1 MALEIVKTFEVNA
14 APDAVWSFLT
24 NLPRVARCLP
34 GAAIG
39 DKLDE
44 KTSSGTMTI
53 KVGPV
58 SSTYRGKVVFE
69 RLDPTARTAEIVAT
83 GQDVR
88 GKGGADLKLTS
99 SLKALPGGKTEVTAV
114 SLVNVTGMLAQMG
127 RGMIQDV
134 SDEMFQNLL
143 RADARGAGVAPSRS
157 AVANPVTDGA
167 GAPAAEALSGAGAPT
182 LSPSPG
188 ARAGPAEPEALDAA
202 ALGARVARRS
212 AARLVKQPAFW
223 VVLLLARGGARLS
236 VAAEVVVRSVG
247 GTMIPASFDYH
258 APGTLPEA
266 LALLTRYGDDAKVL
280 SGGQSL
286 LPLLKLRLGQT
297 GPPDRHQAHPRPRVH
312 PRGGWLAPHRRPA
325 RASRR
330 SRRPRSSGAAIRSCT
345 TRRR

>member
-24 NLPRVARCLP
+24 DLPRVASCLP

-69 RLDPTARTAEIVAT
+69 RLDAAARTAEIVAT

-114 SLVNVTGMLAQMG
+114 SLVNVTGILAQMG

-134 SDEMFQNLL
+134 SDEMFQIFSERM
-143 RADARGAGVAPSRS
+143 RAELEAPAES
-157 AVANPVTDGA
+157 AVATPPTNGA
-167 GAPAAEALSGAGAPT
+167 GASAPGASAP
-182 LSPSPG
+182 SPSSVTAQP
-188 ARAGPAEPEALDAA
+188 ARPEALDAA

-212 AARLVKQPAFW
+212 ATRMVKQPAFW
-223 VVLLLARGGARLS
+223 AVLLI
-236 VAAEVVVRSVG
+236 VAAG
-247 GTMIPASFDYH
+247 
-258 APGTLPEA
+258 
-266 LALLTRYGDDAKVL
+266 LAYLLL
-280 SGGQSL
+280 Q
-286 LPLLKLRLGQT
+286 
-297 GPPDRHQAHPRPRVH
+297 
-312 PRGGWLAPHRRPA
+312 
-325 RASRR
+325 
-330 SRRPRSSGAAIRSCT
+330 RSSSGP
-345 TRRR
+345 

>member
-14 APDAVWSFLT
+14 APDAVWSFLID
-24 NLPRVARCLP
+24 LPRVARCLP

-69 RLDPTARTAEIVAT
+69 RLDPASRTAEIIAT

-134 SDEMFQNLL
+134 SDEMFQIFSERM
-143 RADARGAGVAPSRS
+143 RAELEAP
-157 AVANPVTDGA
+157 G
-167 GAPAAEALSGAGAPT
+167 GAPAAKPMTEGGGAAP
-182 LSPSPG
+182 
-188 ARAGPAEPEALDAA
+188 AGPAAPPS
-202 ALGARVARRS
+202 G
-212 AARLVKQPAFW
+212 
-223 VVLLLARGGARLS
+223 
-236 VAAEVVVRSVG
+236 SVG
-247 GTMIPASFDYH
+247 ATVSPA
-258 APGTLPEA
+258 
-266 LALLTRYGDDAKVL
+266 
-280 SGGQSL
+280 
-286 LPLLKLRLGQT
+286 
-297 GPPDRHQAHPRPRVH
+297 PPVRP
-312 PRGGWLAPHRRPA
+312 PH
-325 RASRR
+325 
-330 SRRPRSSGAAIRSCT
+330 
-345 TRRR
+345 

>member
-24 NLPRVARCLP
+24 DLPRVARCLP

-99 SLKALPGGKTEVTAV
+99 SLKPLPGGKTEVTAV

-134 SDEMFQNLL
+134 SDEMFHIFSERM
-143 RADARGAGVAPSRS
+143 RAELETPAGSAGAT
-157 AVANPVTDGA
+157 PVTDGA
-167 GAPAAEALSGAGAPT
+167 RSPGDGAAARSGTPAP
-182 LSPSPG
+182 SPSPPA
-188 ARAGPAEPEALDAA
+188 ARPAPDRHEALDAA
-202 ALGARVARRS
+202 AIGARVARRS

-223 VVLLLARGGARLS
+223 ALVLILAAGLAYVLL
-236 VAAEVVVRSVG
+236 
-247 GTMIPASFDYH
+247 
-258 APGTLPEA
+258 
-266 LALLTRYGDDAKVL
+266 
-280 SGGQSL
+280 Q
-286 LPLLKLRLGQT
+286 
-297 GPPDRHQAHPRPRVH
+297 
-312 PRGGWLAPHRRPA
+312 
-325 RASRR
+325 
-330 SRRPRSSGAAIRSCT
+330 RSSSGP
-345 TRRR
+345 

>member
-24 NLPRVARCLP
+24 DLPRVARCLP

-69 RLDPTARTAEIVAT
+69 RLDPAARTAEIVAT

-134 SDEMFQNLL
+134 SDEMFQLFSERM
-143 RADARGAGVAPSRS
+143 RAELEGP
-157 AVANPVTDGA
+157 
-167 GAPAAEALSGAGAPT
+167 APAAGSSAPSAAAPAAAPASADPVALDAVAI
-182 LSPSPG
+182 G
-188 ARAGPAEPEALDAA
+188 ARA
-202 ALGARVARRS
+202 ARRT
-212 AARLVKQPAFW
+212 AGRWARQPAFW
-223 VVLLLARGGARLS
+223 
-236 VAAEVVVRSVG
+236 
-247 GTMIPASFDYH
+247 
-258 APGTLPEA
+258 A
-266 LALLTRYGDDAKVL
+266 LALIVAALVVYA
-280 SGGQSL
+280 L
-286 LPLLKLRLGQT
+286 LQ
-297 GPPDRHQAHPRPRVH
+297 
-312 PRGGWLAPHRRPA
+312 
-325 RASRR
+325 R
-330 SRRPRSSGAAIRSCT
+330 SP
-345 TRRR
+345 

>member
-24 NLPRVARCLP
+24 DLPRVARCLP

-69 RLDPTARTAEIVAT
+69 RLDPAARTAEIVAT

-134 SDEMFQNLL
+134 SDEMFQLFSERM
-143 RADARGAGVAPSRS
+143 RAELEAPVPAAGSSAPSAAAPAS
-157 AVANPVTDGA
+157 ADPVALDAVAI
-167 GAPAAEALSGAGAPT
+167 
-182 LSPSPG
+182 G
-188 ARAGPAEPEALDAA
+188 ARA
-202 ALGARVARRS
+202 ARRT
-212 AARLVKQPAFW
+212 AGRWARQPAFW
-223 VVLLLARGGARLS
+223 
-236 VAAEVVVRSVG
+236 
-247 GTMIPASFDYH
+247 
-258 APGTLPEA
+258 A
-266 LALLTRYGDDAKVL
+266 LALIVAALVVYA
-280 SGGQSL
+280 L
-286 LPLLKLRLGQT
+286 LQ
-297 GPPDRHQAHPRPRVH
+297 
-312 PRGGWLAPHRRPA
+312 
-325 RASRR
+325 R
-330 SRRPRSSGAAIRSCT
+330 SP
-345 TRRR
+345 

>member
-24 NLPRVARCLP
+24 DLPRVARCLP

-44 KTSSGTMTI
+44 KTSAGTMTI

-69 RLDPTARTAEIVAT
+69 RLDPAARTAEIVAT

-134 SDEMFQNLL
+134 SDEMFQIFSERM
-143 RADARGAGVAPSRS
+143 RAELEAPGGAPA
-157 AVANPVTDGA
+157 AKPVTDGA
-167 GAPAAEALSGAGAPT
+167 GAAAAGFAAPSGSAGATAP
-182 LSPSPG
+182 PP
-188 ARAGPAEPEALDAA
+188 ARAAPSQPEALDAA

-212 AARLVKQPAFW
+212 AARLVQQPAFW
-223 VVLLLARGGARLS
+223 VILLL
-236 VAAEVVVRSVG
+236 VAAGLAYLLLQRS
-247 GTMIPASFDYH
+247 P
-258 APGTLPEA
+258 
-266 LALLTRYGDDAKVL
+266 
-280 SGGQSL
+280 SG
-286 LPLLKLRLGQT
+286 P
-297 GPPDRHQAHPRPRVH
+297 
-312 PRGGWLAPHRRPA
+312 
-325 RASRR
+325 
-330 SRRPRSSGAAIRSCT
+330 
-345 TRRR
+345 

>member
-1 MALEIVKTFEVNA
+1 MALEIVKTFEVDA

-24 NLPRVARCLP
+24 DLPRVARCLP

-69 RLDPTARTAEIVAT
+69 RLDPAARTAEIVAT

-134 SDEMFQNLL
+134 SDEMFQIFSERM
-143 RADARGAGVAPSRS
+143 RAELETPGGAPLA
-157 AVANPVTDGA
+157 AKPVTEGV
-167 GAPAAEALSGAGAPT
+167 GAPAARAAASSGPEALGGPPVAAAVT
-182 LSPSPG
+182 PG
-188 ARAGPAEPEALDAA
+188 KPEALDAA

-212 AARLVKQPAFW
+212 AARLVRQPAFW
-223 VVLLLARGGARLS
+223 AVLLL
-236 VAAEVVVRSVG
+236 VAAG
-247 GTMIPASFDYH
+247 
-258 APGTLPEA
+258 
-266 LALLTRYGDDAKVL
+266 LAYVLL
-280 SGGQSL
+280 Q
-286 LPLLKLRLGQT
+286 
-297 GPPDRHQAHPRPRVH
+297 RP
-312 PRGGWLAPHRRPA
+312 
-325 RASRR
+325 
-330 SRRPRSSGAAIRSCT
+330 SSGP
-345 TRRR
+345 

>member
-24 NLPRVARCLP
+24 DLPRVARCLP

-69 RLDPTARTAEIVAT
+69 RLDPAARTAEIVAT

-134 SDEMFQNLL
+134 SDEMFQIFSERM
-143 RADARGAGVAPSRS
+143 RAELEAP
-157 AVANPVTDGA
+157 G
-167 GAPAAEALSGAGAPT
+167 GAPAAKPLTAGAGTAAAGLAASSPSSGAPV
-182 LSPSPG
+182 SPPPP
-188 ARAGPAEPEALDAA
+188 ARAAPPEPEALDAA

-212 AARLVKQPAFW
+212 AARLVRQPAFW
-223 VVLLLARGGARLS
+223 AVLLIIAAG
-236 VAAEVVVRSVG
+236 VA
-247 GTMIPASFDYH
+247 Y
-258 APGTLPEA
+258 
-266 LALLTRYGDDAKVL
+266 LLL
-280 SGGQSL
+280 Q
-286 LPLLKLRLGQT
+286 
-297 GPPDRHQAHPRPRVH
+297 
-312 PRGGWLAPHRRPA
+312 
-325 RASRR
+325 
-330 SRRPRSSGAAIRSCT
+330 RSSSGP
-345 TRRR
+345 

>member
-24 NLPRVARCLP
+24 DLPRVARCLP

-69 RLDPTARTAEIVAT
+69 RLDAAARTAEIIAT

-99 SLKALPGGKTEVTAV
+99 SLKPLPGGKTEVTAV

-134 SDEMFQNLL
+134 SDEMFQIFSERM
-143 RADARGAGVAPSRS
+143 RAELEGSGGSAVSAPPPDGTGAAVTPAASAEGPPSRS
-157 AVANPVTDGA
+157 A
-167 GAPAAEALSGAGAPT
+167 
-182 LSPSPG
+182 SPSDVP
-188 ARAGPAEPEALDAA
+188 ARPEALDAA

-212 AARLVKQPAFW
+212 AARMVKQPAFW
-223 VVLLLARGGARLS
+223 AVVLL
-236 VAAEVVVRSVG
+236 VAAG
-247 GTMIPASFDYH
+247 
-258 APGTLPEA
+258 
-266 LALLTRYGDDAKVL
+266 LAYLLL
-280 SGGQSL
+280 Q
-286 LPLLKLRLGQT
+286 
-297 GPPDRHQAHPRPRVH
+297 
-312 PRGGWLAPHRRPA
+312 
-325 RASRR
+325 
-330 SRRPRSSGAAIRSCT
+330 RSSSGP
-345 TRRR
+345 

>member
-14 APDAVWSFLT
+14 SPETVWSFLT
-24 NLPRVARCLP
+24 DLPRVARCLP

-69 RLDPTARTAEIVAT
+69 RLDAAARTAEIVAS

-114 SLVNVTGMLAQMG
+114 SVVNVTGMLAQMG

-134 SDEMFQNLL
+134 SDEMFQIFSERM
-143 RADARGAGVAPSRS
+143 RAELE
-157 AVANPVTDGA
+157 
-167 GAPAAEALSGAGAPT
+167 APAAAPAAKPVTGGDGSSRDGFAAPSASGVTPAPVT
-182 LSPSPG
+182 
-188 ARAGPAEPEALDAA
+188 RAAPAQPEALDAA

-212 AARLVKQPAFW
+212 ASRLVRQPAFW
-223 VVLLLARGGARLS
+223 AVLLI
-236 VAAEVVVRSVG
+236 VAAG
-247 GTMIPASFDYH
+247 
-258 APGTLPEA
+258 
-266 LALLTRYGDDAKVL
+266 LAYFLL
-280 SGGQSL
+280 Q
-286 LPLLKLRLGQT
+286 
-297 GPPDRHQAHPRPRVH
+297 
-312 PRGGWLAPHRRPA
+312 
-325 RASRR
+325 
-330 SRRPRSSGAAIRSCT
+330 RSSSAP
-345 TRRR
+345 